1 MIKKYKKPIIA
12 CLILI
17 FVYVSDFSLVS
28 QDKRPIFVIPGAIC
42 KDGGTRAY
50 YGLGYKSIGWKRLS
64 VKQVDGKE
72 IEGRLVGYEISIF
85 PFFQDINNG
94 PKKELKFFPNN

>member
-1 MIKKYKKPIIA
+1 MLKTYKKPIIV
-12 CLILI
+12 CLVLI
-17 FVYVSDFSLVS
+17 CVYISDFTLVS

-50 YGLGYKSIGWKRLS
+50 YGIGYKAIGWRRLS
-64 VKQVDGKE
+64 LEQVDGKE
-72 IEGRLVGYEISIF
+72 VDGRLIGYEISLF

-94 PKKELKFFPNN
+94 PKKKLKYVPNN